1 MASPASTAPAAES
14 RKRSADSADDNE
26 PSTKRQK
33 ITPPTVVLAVESL
46 NSPSHTSNLQTPEAI
61 AKAGL
66 RRSIALALSAV
77 GFDSAT
83 PEAMESF
90 VIHTEKYMAS
100 MIEEVGIMS
109 KAARR
114 NHPVPK
120 DFETTLGRFNL
131 TTSALRPHKKP
142 PIPKSKRLPQYEPI
156 RVEDSIAEDLPVLG
170 ADLNGASD
178 KSTKSYIPSSFP
190 AFPSIHTYRYTPVSV
205 EDLTTVADH
214 SLPDTQSQTVVPSQT
229 PNQAAQTQTQPP
241 LAPDEIPRGDP
252 KKMRE
257 AAAKEAKSG
266 EAALRGLMRASKI
279 AKQKEVWLAAQQDAA
294 RRERYNQWESV
305 MKDLMD
311 EETKAK
317 GKDLALAS
325 MQGSQKRA
333 EIADH
338 AMIVNA
344 DKRFYRREM
353 PRNGNRRTMGEGVA
367 GKG

>member
-1 MASPASTAPAAES
+1 MT
-14 RKRSADSADDNE
+14 
-26 PSTKRQK
+26 Q
-33 ITPPTVVLAVESL
+33 I
-46 NSPSHTSNLQTPEAI
+46 
-61 AKAGL
+61 
-66 RRSIALALSAV
+66 
-77 GFDSAT
+77 
-83 PEAMESF
+83 MED
-90 VIHTEKYMAS
+90 
-100 MIEEVGIMS
+100 VGIIAN
-109 KAARR
+109 AARR

-120 DFETTLGRFNL
+120 DYETTLKRFNL
-131 TTSALRPHKKP
+131 TTSSLQPHKKP

-156 RVEDSIAEDLPVLG
+156 QVEDFTAQDLPVLS
-170 ADLNGASD
+170 AELDGASD
-178 KSTKSYIPSSFP
+178 KNSKSYIPNSFP
-190 AFPSIHTYRYTPVSV
+190 AFPSIHTYRATPESV
-205 EDLTTVADH
+205 EALTAMTERSV
-214 SLPDTQSQTVVPSQT
+214 PDTQSQTLVPTQPQSQS
-229 PNQAAQTQTQPP
+229 AQTQAQRP

-257 AAAKEAKSG
+257 AAAKEAKHG

-279 AKQKEVWLAAQQDAA
+279 AKQKEVWLTAQQDAA

-305 MKDLMD
+305 MKDLME

-325 MQGSQKRA
+325 MHGSQKRA

-353 PRNGNRRTMGEGVA
+353 PRNGTRRSMGEGVV